1 MLHGD
6 LASGRWWTMPLLDQM
21 ANAGADV
28 GRALNAKLAGD
39 DTRLQHALD
48 RALELIDLTLAD
60 PRRSP
65 SEIKEIAR
73 MREVV
78 CDYLVGSNEYGSTS
92 DWIDDYFTQFA
103 LAARRDR

>member
-6 LASGRWWTMPLLDQM
+6 LATRWWTMSLLDQM

-28 GRALNAKLAGD
+28 GRALNAKAAGD
-39 DTRLQHALD
+39 DVRLQHALD
-48 RALELIDLTLAD
+48 RALELIDLTMAD
-60 PRRSP
+60 PHRSP

-78 CDYLVGSNEYGSTS
+78 CDYLVGENEYRSS
-92 DWIDDYFTQFA
+92 SEWIDEYFIQYGV
-103 LAARRDR
+103 AARAGR

>member
-6 LASGRWWTMPLLDQM
+6 LAARWWTMSLLDQM

-28 GRALNAKLAGD
+28 GRALNAKAAGD
-39 DTRLQHALD
+39 HSRMEHALD
-48 RALELIDLTLAD
+48 RALELIELTMAD

-65 SEIKEIAR
+65 PELKEIAR

-78 CDYLVGSNEYGSTS
+78 CDYLVGDNEYQSTS
-92 DWIDDYFTQFA
+92 AWIDDYFIQYGV
-103 LAARRDR
+103 AARAGR